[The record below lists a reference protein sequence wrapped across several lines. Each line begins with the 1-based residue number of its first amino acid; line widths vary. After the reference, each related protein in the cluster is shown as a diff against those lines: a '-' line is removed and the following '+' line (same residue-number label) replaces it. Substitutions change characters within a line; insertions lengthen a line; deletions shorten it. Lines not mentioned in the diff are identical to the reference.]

1 MTSKRNLIISAFV
14 VVAAVAAYYG
24 MTVYR
29 WW

>member
-14 VVAAVAAYYG
+14 VLAAVAAYYG
-24 MTVYR
+24 MTAYK